1 MMRWIAAGVAWMVA
15 MLTHGPIRWTRP
27 PFVVAGEAYRIV
39 NREPVETLDV
49 AIAIDG
55 ELIRTRLLDP
65 GEAWAPVIP
74 FVAGREVV
82 IRADGLRRSSALY
95 TVVVP

>member
-1 MMRWIAAGVAWMVA
+1 MTRWVAAGIAWLVAA
-15 MLTHGPIRWTRP
+15 LAHGPIRWSRP
-27 PFVVAGEAYRIV
+27 AFVVAGESYRIA

-49 AIAIDG
+49 SISIDG

-74 FVAGREVV
+74 FVAGREVSV
-82 IRADGLRRSSALY
+82 RVEGMRRSAVLY
-95 TVVVP
+95 TIVVP